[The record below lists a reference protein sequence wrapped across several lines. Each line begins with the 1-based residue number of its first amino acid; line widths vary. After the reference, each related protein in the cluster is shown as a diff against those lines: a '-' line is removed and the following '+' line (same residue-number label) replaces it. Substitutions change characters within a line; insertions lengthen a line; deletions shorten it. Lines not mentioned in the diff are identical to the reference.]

1 MFESQL
7 FDERNGSISS
17 GSGKICDFGRQA
29 GPEYGAIIL
38 RVAGSVNHAQGAGA
52 APEEKGTMRSDLVIG
67 MAGSGGDGIVSAG
80 EFLINAAAVEGYHAI
95 MTKSFGPQIRGG
107 ESSCRLRLSTVKVM
121 NPGGVLDVAIA
132 LNWEDFLRFGAEL
145 PVGGHTIVIY
155 DSKTGVAPDKIP
167 LEGVKPVTV
176 LSVPIG
182 DMSRKASGTDKAKNT
197 VVLGLLA
204 GWFGLT
210 PESIL
215 AGLHK
220 KLAKKGPEVFQ
231 ANERAFA
238 SGMEYTQANP
248 LSSDLRMSPPLDG
261 KGSKL
266 LTDGNDMCAAAALF
280 SGCTFFGGYPITPSS
295 EIMHFLSREIW
306 KYGGTVLQA
315 EDEIAGIGAVVGASF
330 AGKKA
335 LTATSG
341 PGMSLKTEMLGL
353 ATIAELPLVCV
364 NVQRGGPSTGIPTKS
379 EQSDL
384 FQAAFSSHGDSIR
397 PVLAPI
403 SVADVFGITVEAFN
417 MAEQYQTPVIIL
429 SDQEIGH
436 RKETVDP
443 IDTSAFT
450 VIDRRTPTKT
460 ELENY
465 TRFRITDT
473 GISPISHPGMAG
485 GNYLASGIEHNE
497 AGAPT
502 AKGEIHAK
510 MNEKRIRKFNPLK
523 LRRDL
528 FIIEGDADAPIAL
541 ISWGSVAG
549 VAMEALR
556 MARKEGMKAK
566 LLVPKLLFPISEQIF
581 NEFLASVKLGLVV
594 EQSHQAQ
601 LYRLIRM
608 YVDVPPGME
617 YLAKSGS
624 NPILATEVLERLQ
637 ALLRS
642 LQRQAKNESEP
653 GLG

>member
-1 MFESQL
+1 
-7 FDERNGSISS
+7 
-17 GSGKICDFGRQA
+17 
-29 GPEYGAIIL
+29 
-38 RVAGSVNHAQGAGA
+38 
-52 APEEKGTMRSDLVIG
+52 MRTDLVIG

-80 EFLINAAAVEGYHAI
+80 EFLITAAALDGYHAI

-107 ESSCRLRLSTVKVM
+107 ESSCRLRLSTEKVL
-121 NPGGVLDVAIA
+121 NAGGTLDVAVV

-145 PVGGHTIVIY
+145 PVGGNTIVIY
-155 DSKTGVAPDKIP
+155 ESKTGVAPDKVP
-167 LEGVKPVTV
+167 LVGVKPALV
-176 LSVPIG
+176 LPVPIG
-182 DMSRKASGTDKAKNT
+182 EMSRRAAATDKAKNA

-204 GWFGLT
+204 GWFGLA
-210 PESIL
+210 PQSIL

-220 KLAKKGPEVFQ
+220 KLAKKGQEVFE

-238 SGMEYTQANP
+238 SGIEYTRAHP
-248 LSSDLRMSPPLDG
+248 LPDELHMSPATDG

-280 SGCTFFGGYPITPSS
+280 AGCTFFGGYPITPSS

-306 KYGGTVLQA
+306 KYEGTVVQA

-384 FQAAFSSHGDSIR
+384 FAAAFSSHGDTIR
-397 PVLAPI
+397 PVLAPM

-417 MAEQYQTPVIIL
+417 IAEYYQTPVIIL
-429 SDQEIGH
+429 SDQDIGH

-443 IDTSAFT
+443 IDTSAFKI
-450 VIDRRTPTKT
+450 VERRAPTKS
-460 ELENY
+460 ELDNY
-465 TRFRITDT
+465 IRFRITET
-473 GISPISHPGMAG
+473 CISPISHPGMAG

-510 MNEKRIRKFNPLK
+510 MNEKRIRKLNPLK
-523 LRRDL
+523 SRRDL
-528 FIIEGDADAPIAL
+528 FVFEGDMDAPLAL

-549 VAMEALR
+549 VATEALR
-556 MARKEGMKAK
+556 MARTEGIKAK
-566 LLVPKLLFPISEQIF
+566 LLIPKLLFPVSEEIF
-581 NEFLASVKLGLVV
+581 NEFFASVKMGLVV

-601 LYRLIRM
+601 LFHLIRM
-608 YVDVPPGME
+608 YVDVPRGVGF
-617 YLAKSGS
+617 LAKSGS
-624 NPILATEVLERLQ
+624 NPILATEVLERLRS
-637 ALLRS
+637 LLRS
-642 LQRQAKNESEP
+642 LQRQVKNEPEP
-653 GLG
+653 ELG